1 MEHEHYNHVIII
13 KNNTICMIIY
23 MYGERE
29 YIHYSF
35 QSTENKTPKV

>member
-1 MEHEHYNHVIII
+1 MEHEHSCDNN